1 MAISTAT
8 AISTAV
14 TAVVAAAAAV
24 TGGIMGY
31 QQNRAQADNA
41 AAMAEQERLNAQ
53 RAQQAANQK
62 AIAIEQEATAK
73 EQIQRQRNKALLAQ
87 NRARIGAGGL
97 DYSGTP
103 LLLEIDNA
111 MNMEL
116 DIQND
121 RISTQNRMQEERYQG
136 HLLAVSH
143 ENRARSFDFQKKQY
157 KNAGNVSLVSGVLN
171 AVGEL
176 AGGTTKSLS
185 AYGAGSVQGMT
196 GQQAITES
204 RSSSFSYGK
213 TDGGWSFG
221 L

>member
-1 MAISTAT
+1 MGLALAITSVAVSAAT
-8 AISTAV
+8 SIA
-14 TAVVAAAAAV
+14 
-24 TGGIMGY
+24 GGIMGY

-62 AIAIEQEATAK
+62 AIAIEQEATVK
-73 EQIQRQRNKALLAQ
+73 EQIQRQKNKALLAQ

-103 LLLEIDNA
+103 LLVEIDNA
-111 MNMEL
+111 MDMEL

-143 ENRARSFDFQKKQY
+143 ENRARTLDYQKKQY
-157 KNAGNVSLVSGVLN
+157 KNAGEASLVSGIWGMLDP
-171 AVGEL
+171 VGVGKVAQNISSYKNNL
-176 AGGTTKSLS
+176 PAQGTTSQLMNN
-185 AYGAGSVQGMT
+185 Y
-196 GQQAITES
+196 
-204 RSSSFSYGK
+204 RSNSFSYGK

>member
-1 MAISTAT
+1 MGVSLALAITSVAVSAAT
-8 AISTAV
+8 SIA
-14 TAVVAAAAAV
+14 
-24 TGGIMGY
+24 GGIIGY

-62 AIAIEQEATAK
+62 SIAIEQEATAK

-103 LLLEIDNA
+103 LLVEIDNA
-111 MNMEL
+111 MDMEL

-121 RISTQNRMQEERYQG
+121 RISTQNRMQEEQYQG

-143 ENRARSFDFQKKQY
+143 ENRARSFDYQKKQY
-157 KNAGNVSLVSGVLN
+157 KTAGTTSLVSGFLK
-171 AVGEL
+171 AGGEV
-176 AGGTTKSLS
+176 AGGTAKSYS
-185 AYGAGSVQGMT
+185 AYGAGATQGMS
-196 GQQAITES
+196 GQQTMSEY
-204 RSSSFSYGK
+204 RSNSFSYGK
-213 TDGGWSFG
+213 SDGGWSLG